1 MIENTINNEDET
13 KNEEKET
20 EKQKQRFMG
29 RVIDARLLPKN
40 EDGLTCCRW
49 CGKGVKPPKR
59 TMCSKECVHELN
71 LRINGRYLRNCVY
84 KRDKG
89 ICAICNIDTKKTASS
104 IRSSYGDEK
113 IKLLEEYSI
122 SPKRKIWIQ
131 KYGGGLWDADHIIP
145 VKEGGGLCGL
155 ENIRTLC
162 IKCHKAETKI
172 LAKKPKLSK
181 EKKVKEKKVKEK
193 KVKEKK
199 VKEKKVKEKKVK
211 EKKVKKEKN
220 KKEEK

>member
-1 MIENTINNEDET
+1 MDENQQEIGIEVEIVAEKSTASITPT
-13 KNEEKET
+13 K
-20 EKQKQRFMG
+20 RFMG
-29 RVIDARLLPKN
+29 RVIDAKLLPKN

-71 LRINGRYLRNCVY
+71 LRINGRYLRDCVY

-89 ICAICNIDTKKTASS
+89 ICKICNIDTKKTAAL
-104 IRSSYGDEK
+104 IRLASGDEK
-113 IKLLEEYSI
+113 IKLLKEYSI
-122 SPKRKIWIQ
+122 STKRKIWIQ

-172 LAKKPKLSK
+172 LAKKPKLPK
-181 EKKVKEKKVKEK
+181 EKKVKEKKEK
-193 KVKEKK
+193 TD
-199 VKEKKVKEKKVK
+199 KEKKVK